1 MSVSLEE
8 ADLIADGTL
17 AEGRAR
23 GAQPLTVVVLDAGGH
38 PVVVK
43 RSDNSGI
50 LRFEIAFGKAYGAL
64 GFGLPSRTLFARAAD
79 NPNFFTA
86 VSTAAHGRIVPNP
99 GGVLLRDGAGRI
111 VGAVGVSGDTGD
123 MDEACAVVGIAR
135 TGLTADTGQAK

>member
-1 MSVSLEE
+1 MTVTLEE

-86 VSTAAHGRIVPNP
+86 VSAAAQGRIVPNP

-123 MDEACAVVGIAR
+123 MDEACAVAGIGR
-135 TGLTADTGQAK
+135 TALTADTGQGR

>member
-1 MSVSLEE
+1 MTVTLEE

-43 RSDNSGI
+43 RSDRSGI

-64 GFGLPSRTLFARAAD
+64 GFGLPSRTLFARAAE
-79 NPNFFTA
+79 NPNFFAA
-86 VSTAAHGRIVPNP
+86 VVAASEGRVVPNP

-123 MDEACAVVGIAR
+123 MDELCAVAGIAR
-135 TGLTADTGQAK
+135 SGLVADTGAKG

>member
-1 MSVSLEE
+1 MTVTLEE
-8 ADLIADGTL
+8 ADLIADATL

-86 VSTAAHGRIVPNP
+86 VSAAAQGRIVPNP

-123 MDEACAVVGIAR
+123 MDEACAVAGIQR
-135 TGLTADTGQAK
+135 TALTADTGQGR

>member
-86 VSTAAHGRIVPNP
+86 VSAAAHGRIVPNP

>member
-1 MSVSLEE
+1 MTVTLEE

-17 AEGRAR
+17 AEGRER
-23 GAQPLTVVVLDAGGH
+23 GAQPLTVVVLDPGGH

-43 RSDNSGI
+43 RSDRSGI

-79 NPNFFTA
+79 NPNFFAA
-86 VSTAAHGRIVPNP
+86 VAAASEGRIVPNP
-99 GGVLLRDGAGRI
+99 GGVLLRDAAGRI

-123 MDEACAVVGIAR
+123 MDELCAVAGISR
-135 TGLTADTGQAK
+135 TGLMADTGAKG